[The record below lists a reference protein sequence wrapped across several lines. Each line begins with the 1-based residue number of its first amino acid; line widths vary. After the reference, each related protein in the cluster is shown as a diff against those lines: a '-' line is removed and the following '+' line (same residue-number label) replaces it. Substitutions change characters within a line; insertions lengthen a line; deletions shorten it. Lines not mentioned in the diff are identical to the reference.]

1 MDVWIWVLFVSSRY
15 LVDHN
20 IDLFILIGCIIAL
33 ISMWDF
39 ADEDE
44 ALNNLLSPHNA
55 WEAAKVPSGQS
66 DHCSVID
73 LRKLLI
79 SILLKIRN
87 FYLMFRKYKMWL
99 LVITV
104 SVCQLVGDIESNKLL
119 ENVTARRKNK
129 GKKNPHHWGSSF

>member
-55 WEAAKVPSGQS
+55 WEAAKVPSDQS

-73 LRKLLI
+73 LRKNVLYI
-79 SILLKIRN
+79 AKN
-87 FYLMFRKYKMWL
+87 K
-99 LVITV
+99 
-104 SVCQLVGDIESNKLL
+104 KLL
-119 ENVTARRKNK
+119 PDV
-129 GKKNPHHWGSSF
+129 